1 MARPPKPPGL
11 HVVDGTYRNDRHAD
25 RLAHEIEQQGR
36 PVPPARLTKVQR
48 KHWDRIVDMCWW
60 LSESDSYALYGYV
73 RLFSMLERSP
83 DKMNSAKLSSWI
95 ALGGKL
101 GLDSVGRARYGSA
114 KAQAE
119 TESPGAKFFKR
130 G

>member
-1 MARPPKPPGL
+1 P
-11 HVVDGTYRNDRHAD
+11 T
-25 RLAHEIEQQGR
+25 
-36 PVPPARLTKVQR
+36 PPARLTTVQR
-48 KHWDRIVDMCWW
+48 KHWDRIVEMCWW
-60 LSESDSYALYGYV
+60 LSASDSYALYGYV

-83 DKMNSAKLSSWI
+83 DKMHAAKLSAWI

-114 KAQAE
+114 KAQAKE
-119 TESPGAKFFKR
+119 ESPGAKFFKR